1 MALADRQ
8 CDNPATEGTRD
19 HFIETSRVACAVTL
33 SARTGKAL
41 TSKDLRLLAGRH
53 GITFLMGFASG
64 LPLLLTGSV
73 LQAWMTDAGVALD
86 AVGLLALVGLP
97 YTLKF
102 LWAPLLDRIM
112 PPVLGR
118 RRGWLMIAQLA
129 LTALIALLALQ
140 DPHMAPLTMGA
151 IALAVSFFSAT
162 QDIVIDAYRREHLP
176 DHELGLGSSFYV
188 YGYRIGMLL
197 ASAGG
202 LVLADLIGFH
212 ITYLIMA
219 GALGACMLVTLLA
232 PEPKAHAAPRAHHL
246 HEILWDPIR
255 HFMKRD
261 GAIWLLLFILL
272 YKLGD
277 SVAGNLTTPFY
288 KDIGFTNAQIGTTVK
303 LFGLWPLLAGTFFG
317 GLMIMRIGIYR
328 ALWWFGLLQMISTA
342 GFVWLHHVGDSLP
355 WLAGVVAFENLAAGM
370 GSAAFI
376 AFMGALTD
384 KRFTAGQYAMLSSI
398 MGLPRVVIAAP
409 SGYLAEA
416 AGWDS
421 FFWICT
427 LAAIPGLLLLLR
439 FRHWGAMLAT
449 PHKSPAIP
457 AE

>member
-1 MALADRQ
+1 
-8 CDNPATEGTRD
+8 
-19 HFIETSRVACAVTL
+19 
-33 SARTGKAL
+33 
-41 TSKDLRLLAGRH
+41 
-53 GITFLMGFASG
+53 MGFASG

-73 LQAWMTDAGVALD
+73 LQAWMTDAGVSLD

-140 DPHMAPLTMGA
+140 DPHMSPLTMGA

-176 DHELGLGSSFYV
+176 DNELGLGSSFYV
-188 YGYRIGMLL
+188 YGYRIGMLM

-202 LVLADLIGFH
+202 LVLADMIGFRV
-212 ITYLIMA
+212 TYLIMA
-219 GALGACMLVTLLA
+219 ATLGACMLVTLLA
-232 PEPKAHAAPRAHHL
+232 PEPEAQAAPRAHHL

-288 KDIGFTNAQIGTTVK
+288 KDIGFSNSQIGATVK

-328 ALWWFGLLQMISTA
+328 ALWWFGILQMVSTA
-342 GFVWLHHVGDSLP
+342 GFVWLHHVGDSLA
-355 WLAGVVAFENLAAGM
+355 WLAAGGAFENLAAGM

-409 SGYLAEA
+409 SGYLADA

-449 PHKSPAIP
+449 PHKSPAMSG
-457 AE
+457 E